1 MENEFHKQLDA
12 LNQKI
17 DAIYFSV
24 EKTRKYFFWTM
35 VITFVVVILPV
46 VGLLF
51 AIPAFLNNYVG
62 GIQGIG
68 GL

>member
-1 MENEFHKQLDA
+1 MENEIHRKIDA
-12 LNQKI
+12 LDQKL

-35 VITFVVVILPV
+35 VVTLVLVIVPAI
-46 VGLLF
+46 GLLF
-51 AIPAFLNNYVG
+51 VVPMFLNTYVG
-62 GIQGIG
+62 GIEGVS